1 MSYVMRR
8 YKAKRTGIF
17 RSRLEK
23 RVASALEGAGV
34 DYSYESQKLKYLRP
48 QTYTPDFVLPNG
60 IMLEVKGYFEGSDRT
75 KHLLVREQNPDAD
88 VRFVFQNANTTLN
101 KNSKTTYGQ
110 WCDDNGFEWCDA
122 KSKIP
127 NEWINL
133 PPP

>member
-1 MSYVMRR
+1 MSYTMRR
-8 YKAKRTGIF
+8 HRAKRTGIF

-34 DYSYESQKLKYLRP
+34 GYSYESHKLHYLRP
-48 QTYTPDFVLPNG
+48 QKYIPDFVLPNG
-60 IMLEVKGYFEGSDRT
+60 IMLEVKGYFEASDRT

-101 KNSKTTYGQ
+101 KNSSTTYGQ
-110 WCDDNGFEWCDA
+110 WCDKHGFEWCDA